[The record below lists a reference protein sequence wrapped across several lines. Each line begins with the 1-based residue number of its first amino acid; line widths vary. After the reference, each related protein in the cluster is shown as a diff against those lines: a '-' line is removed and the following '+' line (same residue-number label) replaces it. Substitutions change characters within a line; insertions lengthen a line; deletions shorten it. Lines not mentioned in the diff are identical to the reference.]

1 SSLSRGHLGLR
12 SLDDVPQVIPRPGGG
27 DVPGQALEAAAGSRS
42 AGGSPRAR
50 REGCGGADPAPRP
63 QLRGAP
69 RTRRPGLVLGP
80 SRPCARARVC
90 REIPAEDRRP
100 QQLRGPPR
108 GQRKGTPGP
117 AVGEGGAG
125 EPPPGPRD
133 PAPPPEAA
141 PRGGGRTRRCGA
153 DRGARASARR
163 QLLSP
168 RPDGAGSGHHGAP
181 LGLSP
186 SRARPLAG
194 APAGRRAT
202 PGDSTEQTSPCSL
215 SSLLWEEDRPAETS
229 GMSCQS
235 LLTFWN
241 PLTTAQVTVESV
253 PPNAAEGKDVLLRVH
268 NLPGDT
274 ASLAWFRGETVAPVH
289 QIVLYVVDTRV
300 ITPGPAY
307 SGREIIYPSGSL
319 LFQNITLNDTGSYI
333 LQIIN
338 RKFETALVRG
348 QLRVFR
354 GKERMVEDSLPG
366 GQEARGARPPR
377 ILHPGPLS
385 EEMMDHSS
393 LTTPASCSSSG
404 SLLSGWTRLCH
415 VRGHCLMSLVIK
427 QPGGATSPDCGGAE
441 K

>member
-1 SSLSRGHLGLR
+1 M
-12 SLDDVPQVIPRPGGG
+12 
-27 DVPGQALEAAAGSRS
+27 
-42 AGGSPRAR
+42 
-50 REGCGGADPAPRP
+50 
-63 QLRGAP
+63 
-69 RTRRPGLVLGP
+69 TF
-80 SRPCARARVC
+80 
-90 REIPAEDRRP
+90 
-100 QQLRGPPR
+100 
-108 GQRKGTPGP
+108 
-117 AVGEGGAG
+117 
-125 EPPPGPRD
+125 
-133 PAPPPEAA
+133 
-141 PRGGGRTRRCGA
+141 PRGGP
-153 DRGARASARR
+153 ARR
-163 QLLSP
+163 GKDAALWGGPRGPSVCAAAAALTPAGPSGQRAPWSPP
-168 RPDGAGSGHHGAP
+168 RPLPEQGAAP
-181 LGLSP
+181 
-186 SRARPLAG
+186 
-194 APAGRRAT
+194 GR
-202 PGDSTEQTSPCSL
+202 
-215 SSLLWEEDRPAETS
+215 SSCWP
-229 GMSCQS
+229 S